1 MNQVWVVVRRE
12 YVERVRT
19 KGFIIATLAVPLMMM
34 GLMAFSIFMGVQSN
48 QSEREMALVDY
59 TGVLGDSVAAGLEGV
74 GYTMEI
80 AAPSEAGVTELD
92 QRLEDDEI
100 AAYMILDD
108 VTVSQGAF
116 VYRSKDGPGRLFR
129 ALSERIVAEAAL
141 SARLAGVEDPAG
153 LRQLLGGG
161 ELEFEA
167 LREEDEAND
176 IDEGVSI
183 ITGFAGAMLLYM
195 SMLIYGS
202 YVFRSVMDEKTNRV
216 VEVVISSIRP
226 WQLML
231 GKILGVGAMG
241 LTQLG
246 IWVAF
251 VAALALAGLPLVAS
265 RFSMEN
271 IDQLLSVLPGV
282 GILGL
287 FLLYFLLGYFLYSA
301 LFAAVGAMCSREEE
315 AQQAQVPLFLL
326 LGVPLMLQLSTI
338 NSRAFDWLNWVGLFP
353 FFSPILIFPRAAAG
367 TVPGWMTALSLVL
380 MAVAIVCTAWVA
392 GRIYRTGIL
401 MQGKR
406 PTFRELVRWV
416 RAA

>member
-100 AAYMILDD
+100 AAYLILDD

-251 VAALALAGLPLVAS
+251 VAALALAGLPLMAS

-380 MAVAIVCTAWVA
+380 MAAAIVCTAWVA

>member
-167 LREEDEAND
+167 LREEDEASG

-380 MAVAIVCTAWVA
+380 MAAAIVCTAWVA

>member
-74 GYTMEI
+74 GYAIEV

-100 AAYMILDD
+100 AAYLILDD

-167 LREEDEAND
+167 LREEDEANG

-226 WQLML
+226 GQLML

-315 AQQAQVPLFLL
+315 AQQAQFPLILL

-338 NSRAFDWLNWVGLFP
+338 NSRGFEWLNWVGLFP

-380 MAVAIVCTAWVA
+380 MAAAIVCTAWVA

-406 PTFRELVRWV
+406 PTFKELVRWV

>member
-59 TGVLGDSVAAGLEGV
+59 TGVLGDSVAASLEGV
-74 GYTMEI
+74 GYAIEI

-100 AAYMILDD
+100 AAYLILDD

-167 LREEDEAND
+167 LQEEDEASG

-183 ITGFAGAMLLYM
+183 ITGFAGAMLLYL

-251 VAALALAGLPLVAS
+251 VAVLALAGLPLAAS

-315 AQQAQVPLFLL
+315 AQQAQFPLILL

-338 NSRAFDWLNWVGLFP
+338 NSRGFEWLNWVGLFP

-380 MAVAIVCTAWVA
+380 MAAAIVCTAWVA

-406 PTFRELVRWV
+406 PTFKELVRWV

>member
-59 TGVLGDSVAAGLEGV
+59 TGVLGDSVAASLEGV
-74 GYTMEI
+74 GYAIEI

-100 AAYMILDD
+100 AAYLILDD

-251 VAALALAGLPLVAS
+251 VAALALAGLPLMAS

-380 MAVAIVCTAWVA
+380 MAAAIVCTAWVA

-406 PTFRELVRWV
+406 PTFKELVRWV